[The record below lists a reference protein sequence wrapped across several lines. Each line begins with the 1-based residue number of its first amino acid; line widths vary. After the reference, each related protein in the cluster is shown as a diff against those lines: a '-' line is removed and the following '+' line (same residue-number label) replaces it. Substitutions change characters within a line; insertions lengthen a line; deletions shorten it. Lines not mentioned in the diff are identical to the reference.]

1 MITERIKM
9 TTLFF
14 LSKHWC
20 LPISAGQGR
29 TNDKQKRKNDHNQ
42 SDLSDPVANIAL
54 GGGCSE

>member
-1 MITERIKM
+1 MIIERIKM
-9 TTLFF
+9 TIYFFF
-14 LSKHWC
+14 LG
-20 LPISAGQGR
+20 IGVFRQVQGR

>member
-1 MITERIKM
+1 MIIEKIKM
-9 TTLFF
+9 TNFFFF
-14 LSKHWC
+14 L
-20 LPISAGQGR
+20 GNGVFRQVQGW

>member
-9 TTLFF
+9 TIFFF
-14 LSKHWC
+14 LSKYWC
-20 LPISAGQGR
+20 LPKVQGR